1 MFSAQLA
8 LPLYTNNIYKEI
20 TMSEPKKMERP
31 RTGRMLAG
39 VCAAIANYANID
51 VTVVRV
57 AYILLTLFT
66 AFSGIIVYFILMLII
81 PEEKN
86 QFKIEK

>member
-1 MFSAQLA
+1 
-8 LPLYTNNIYKEI
+8 
-20 TMSEPKKMERP
+20 MSDQKKLERP

-57 AYILLTLFT
+57 AYTLLTIFT
-66 AFSGIIVYFILMLII
+66 AFSGLIVYFILVLLI
-81 PEEKN
+81 PEERN
-86 QFKIEK
+86 QFNINK

>member
-1 MFSAQLA
+1 
-8 LPLYTNNIYKEI
+8 
-20 TMSEPKKMERP
+20 MERP
-31 RTGRMLAG
+31 RTGRLLAG

-57 AYILLTLFT
+57 VYTLLTIFT
-66 AFSGIIVYFILMLII
+66 AFSGLIIYFILVLLI

-86 QFKIEK
+86 NFTLNR

>member
-1 MFSAQLA
+1 
-8 LPLYTNNIYKEI
+8 
-20 TMSEPKKMERP
+20 MSEPKKMERP

-57 AYILLTLFT
+57 AYFLFT
-66 AFSGIIVYFILMLII
+66 AFSGIIIYFILMLII

>member
-1 MFSAQLA
+1 
-8 LPLYTNNIYKEI
+8 
-20 TMSEPKKMERP
+20 MSDQKKLERP

-57 AYILLTLFT
+57 IYTLLTIFT
-66 AFSGIIVYFILMLII
+66 AFSGVIIYFILVLLI

-86 QFKIEK
+86 QFNINR

>member
-1 MFSAQLA
+1 MKKIISDQQ
-8 LPLYTNNIYKEI
+8 
-20 TMSEPKKMERP
+20 KMERP
-31 RTGRMLAG
+31 RIGRKLAG

-57 AYILLTLFT
+57 AYTLLTIFT
-66 AFSGIIVYFILMLII
+66 AFSGIIVYFILMLLI

-86 QFKIEK
+86 NFNIDR

>member
-1 MFSAQLA
+1 
-8 LPLYTNNIYKEI
+8 
-20 TMSEPKKMERP
+20 MERP

-57 AYILLTLFT
+57 AYFLLTLFT
-66 AFSGIIVYFILMLII
+66 AFSGVIVYFILMLLI

-86 QFKIEK
+86 QFNIKK

>member
-1 MFSAQLA
+1 
-8 LPLYTNNIYKEI
+8 
-20 TMSEPKKMERP
+20 MSDQKKMERP
-31 RTGRMLAG
+31 RTGRLLAG

-57 AYILLTLFT
+57 IYTLLTIFT
-66 AFSGIIVYFILMLII
+66 AFSGIIIYFILMLLI

-86 QFKIEK
+86 QFNIHK

>member
-1 MFSAQLA
+1 
-8 LPLYTNNIYKEI
+8 
-20 TMSEPKKMERP
+20 MERP

-57 AYILLTLFT
+57 AYFLLTLFT
-66 AFSGIIVYFILMLII
+66 AFSGVIVYFILMLII

>member
-1 MFSAQLA
+1 
-8 LPLYTNNIYKEI
+8 
-20 TMSEPKKMERP
+20 MSDQKKMERP
-31 RTGRMLAG
+31 RTGRLLAG

-57 AYILLTLFT
+57 IYTLLTIFT
-66 AFSGIIVYFILMLII
+66 AFSGVIIYFILVLLI

-86 QFKIEK
+86 QFNINR

>member
-1 MFSAQLA
+1 
-8 LPLYTNNIYKEI
+8 
-20 TMSEPKKMERP
+20 MSDVKKMERP
-31 RTGRMLAG
+31 LNGRKLAG

-57 AYILLTLFT
+57 AYTLLTVFS
-66 AFSGIIVYFILMLII
+66 AFSGVIVYFILMLLI

>member
-1 MFSAQLA
+1 
-8 LPLYTNNIYKEI
+8 
-20 TMSEPKKMERP
+20 MERP

-57 AYILLTLFT
+57 AYFLLTLFT
-66 AFSGIIVYFILMLII
+66 AFSGVIIYFILMLII
-81 PEEKN
+81 PEEDNRYLKN
-86 QFKIEK
+86 D

>member
-1 MFSAQLA
+1 
-8 LPLYTNNIYKEI
+8 
-20 TMSEPKKMERP
+20 MERP
-31 RTGRMLAG
+31 LNGRKLAG

-57 AYILLTLFT
+57 AYTLLTVFS
-66 AFSGIIVYFILMLII
+66 AFSGVIVYFILMLLI